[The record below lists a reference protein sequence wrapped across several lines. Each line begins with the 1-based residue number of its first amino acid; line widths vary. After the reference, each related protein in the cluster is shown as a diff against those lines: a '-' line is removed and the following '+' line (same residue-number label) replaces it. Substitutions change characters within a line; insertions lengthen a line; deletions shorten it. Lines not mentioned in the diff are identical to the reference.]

1 MFVCFAFF
9 FECTD
14 DFMEFSSGS
23 LDFFLHKNSTN
34 YVDQKNILLKEE
46 TELEILLKNNF
57 CSE

>member
-9 FECTD
+9 FEFTD

-23 LDFFLHKNSTN
+23 LDFFLQKNSTN

-46 TELEILLKNNF
+46 TELEILFKNNF